1 MYTIYIPKYR
11 GDRPDYNIIRVISKY
26 MSTTSY
32 DCEILAAPGYMNTKA
47 ITTDK
52 FYDNIAPVF
61 YESSLSKPREVAIGI
76 FNGVNGTG
84 PKKGTTISLREQHEN
99 SIISHGLRLIPLR
112 CKRKGDHRKMLFFM
126 ERNKPF
132 AKELTLENYKE
143 FLETVTVRGVMIGS
157 SNQNLTTYYGGLRGG
172 AADKGEADVF
182 MFVEEEVK
190 NIILEEIAAN
200 SNIVVSESLSVPGG
214 IDTEYLKSIAEDFL
228 ENSLDV

>member
-1 MYTIYIPKYR
+1 
-11 GDRPDYNIIRVISKY
+11 
-26 MSTTSY
+26 
-32 DCEILAAPGYMNTKA
+32 
-47 ITTDK
+47 
-52 FYDNIAPVF
+52 
-61 YESSLSKPREVAIGI
+61 
-76 FNGVNGTG
+76 
-84 PKKGTTISLREQHEN
+84 
-99 SIISHGLRLIPLR
+99 
-112 CKRKGDHRKMLFFM
+112 MLFFM

-157 SNQNLTTYYGGLRGG
+157 SNQNLTTYYDGLRGG